1 MVSDQDPLE
10 YLASA
15 DPELADRLRAA
26 IIASPAPCSEQE
38 IRFLV
43 DEILAGIVKELSFGQ
58 AYARGIEALIGL
70 SGPGRMQR
78 YCTLVNDAGR
88 HGPALGKLFAGALVA
103 VVAHDP
109 GRFTDRFLQVT
120 AIMLTKGAYTLKDP
134 LNTLSGF
141 LSAGDIVS
149 AQCYQEL
156 LAEVFDRSLTYNR
169 CMRISKRLPRLV
181 AALPEERRPAQ
192 LAALRKMMAADDVL
206 MESFFDGLDKGV
218 GLLDEKALAVFVK
231 RGLETF
237 HRDRAHG
244 IRFFELASLPGIET
258 CRALQVAVPLR
269 AVRGRLERY
278 LQARVGK
285 GLSVKAVTDMPAAYK
300 RSADN
305 AWVYFDGATFYFQ
318 DVINGFPTK
327 QANTD
332 LYMCLARLESGCA
345 EFGTFDFDLEKVAD
359 RQGIDLA
366 AHTFP
371 RDLADLDRFFMTFA
385 IPDLAADLFT
395 LVEHGRLRQ
404 RLTARYSGLDRVVR
418 ATIGR
423 EVVRLLEAGNRPV
436 FLYDLYARIALGLKV
451 EMPRAGGG
459 SPEAVERVGAIFNT
473 SMTDVATVETS
484 ADVVQQIFS
493 RVIAAVADCDPGLAT
508 PAGYPG
514 LKLPFGR
521 KVRPALH
528 NLRFYKDQAL
538 ARRIKRRLRKS
549 GFNVYRSDLVKLLQ
563 EKRGRLTADDLR
575 KVVVA
580 AARETEKQGASG
592 AGIPDPGDISM
603 VDLLP
608 EPGAGGEDQADAAA
622 NVFRYP
628 EWDSTQNEYLV
639 DHARLTEKELVG
651 HANGFYPQTLQLHRG
666 LVKRIKTAFELLKP
680 EGIQIL
686 RQWIE
691 GDDFDYR
698 ALLDYAVDKR
708 AGIMPS
714 DRLYIKRMK
723 SARDV
728 AVMLLVDLSKST
740 ANTVQGSADTVLD
753 VEKEAIVL
761 FCEALEVVGDTYA
774 VSGFSGTGRLGVDFF
789 ALKGFKET
797 LGLSVRDRINAMA
810 PQRNTRMGA
819 AIRHAAQ
826 HFRRVDSAV
835 RLLIVLGDGYP
846 NDTGYKKRYAIED
859 TRKAIFE
866 ARSQNIYTHGI
877 TVNIRSHHAMDDL
890 FGPVHHTAISDVR
903 ELPDKLWRIYSS
915 LTR

>member
-1 MVSDQDPLE
+1 MVPDQDPLE

-15 DPELADRLRAA
+15 DPALADRLRAA
-26 IIASPAPCSEQE
+26 IHDSPVPCSDRE

-43 DEILAGIVKELSFGQ
+43 DEILKGFVAELSFGQ
-58 AYARGIEALIGL
+58 AYARGIETLIGL
-70 SGPGRMQR
+70 SGPGRLHR
-78 YCTLVNDAGR
+78 YCTLVDDAGQ
-88 HGPALGKLFAGALVA
+88 HGPALGKLYAGALVE

-109 GRFTDRFLQVT
+109 DRFTDRFLQVT

-134 LNTLSGF
+134 LHTLSGF
-141 LSAGDIVS
+141 LAAKDAVC
-149 AQCYQEL
+149 ANAYLEL
-156 LAEVFDRSLTYNR
+156 LSEVFGRPLTYNR

-181 AALPEERRPAQ
+181 AALPRERRAAR
-192 LAALRKMMAADDVL
+192 LAGLRKVMAANDIL
-206 MESFFDGLDKGV
+206 MEPFFDGLDKGV
-218 GLLDEKALAVFVK
+218 GLLDEKALAVFVQ
-231 RGLETF
+231 RGLEVF

-244 IRFFELASLPGIET
+244 IRFFELASLSGIDT
-258 CRALQVAVPLR
+258 CRALQVAMPLS
-269 AVRGRLERY
+269 AVRGRLDRY

-285 GLSVKAVTDMPAAYK
+285 GLTVKAVTDMPAAYN
-300 RSADN
+300 RSGDN
-305 AWVYFDGATFYFQ
+305 ACVYFDGATLYFQ
-318 DVINGFPTK
+318 DVINRFATQP
-327 QANTD
+327 ANAD
-332 LYMCLARLESGCA
+332 LYMCLARLESGAA
-345 EFGTFDFDLEKVAD
+345 EFGTFDFDLQKMAD
-359 RQGIDLA
+359 RQGINLA
-366 AHTFP
+366 GYTFS
-371 RDLADLDRFFMTFA
+371 RDQADLDRFFMTFA

-395 LVEHGRLRQ
+395 IVEHGRLRL
-404 RLTARYSGLDRVVR
+404 RLAARYPGLDRAARV
-418 ATIGR
+418 TTGR
-423 EVVRLLEAGNRPV
+423 EVGRLVEAGTRPAL
-436 FLYDLYARIALGLKV
+436 LYDLYARIALGLNGEKQ
-451 EMPRAGGG
+451 PNNGG
-459 SPEAVERVGAIFNT
+459 SPEVVERVVTTFNT
-473 SMTDVATVETS
+473 LITDAATVETS
-484 ADVVQQIFS
+484 AGMVREEFS
-493 RVIAAVADCDPGLAT
+493 RVVAALVESDPVLAT
-508 PAGYPG
+508 RAGYPG
-514 LKLPFGR
+514 LKVPFGR

-528 NLRFYKDQAL
+528 HLRFQQEQVL
-538 ARRIKRRLRKS
+538 ARRIRRRMNKA
-549 GFNVYRSDLVKLLQ
+549 GFKAYRSDLVKLLR
-563 EKRGRLTADDLR
+563 EKRGRLSSDDLR
-575 KVVVA
+575 AVVIA
-580 AARETEKQGASG
+580 AARENGKQT
-592 AGIPDPGDISM
+592 AGSAGMPDPGGVSL

-608 EPGAGGEDQADAAA
+608 EPGTGDDDQADGCA

-639 DHARLTEKELVG
+639 DHARLTEKKLTG
-651 HANGFYPQTLQLHRG
+651 HANGFYQQTLQRHRG

-698 ALLDYAVDKR
+698 AMLDYALDKR

-740 ANTVQGSADTVLD
+740 ANTVRDSADTVLD

-789 ALKGFKET
+789 AIKRFKET
-797 LGLSVRDRINAMA
+797 MGLSVRKRINAMA

-826 HFRRVDSAV
+826 HFRRLDSAV
-835 RLLIVLGDGYP
+835 KLLIVLGDGYP
-846 NDTGYKKRYAIED
+846 NDAGYKKRYAIED

-866 ARSQNIYTHGI
+866 ARSRNIYTHGI
-877 TVNIRSHHAMDDL
+877 TVNIRLHNEMDDL
-890 FGPVHHTAISDVR
+890 FGSVHHTAISDVR